1 MCPLAGDF
9 LRLPAFP
16 DPFSWLP
23 ARQHPRGILFLLSLA
38 ALAFLAVATTNL
50 PLQTETAPLGILSL
64 QFAGS
69 PARAGAVVASWGN
82 EARVY
87 AGLNIGLD
95 YLFLVAYSLL
105 LALACSFLAG
115 RRAMLDPRWVGLG
128 RVLSWG
134 MLLAGLLDG
143 VENWA
148 SLSLLLEPGRTG
160 LGPWITAFSSA
171 KFVLILLG
179 VYYIAVGTIAL
190 ALRKRAG

>member
-1 MCPLAGDF
+1 MA
-9 LRLPAFP
+9 
-16 DPFSWLP
+16 
-23 ARQHPRGILFLLSLA
+23 LA
-38 ALAFLAVATTNL
+38 ALSFLAVATTNR
-50 PLQTETAPLGILSL
+50 PLQTAGAPLGILSL

-69 PARAGAVVASWGN
+69 PATAGAVVASWGG

-105 LALACSFLAG
+105 LALVCSFLAVQ
-115 RRAMLDPRWVGLG
+115 RAMPDPWWVGLG

-148 SLSLLLEPGRTG
+148 SISFLLEPGRTD
-160 LGPWITAFSSA
+160 LGPWITAFASG

-179 VYYIAVGTIAL
+179 TSYIAVGTIAL
-190 ALRKRAG
+190 AVRKRGG